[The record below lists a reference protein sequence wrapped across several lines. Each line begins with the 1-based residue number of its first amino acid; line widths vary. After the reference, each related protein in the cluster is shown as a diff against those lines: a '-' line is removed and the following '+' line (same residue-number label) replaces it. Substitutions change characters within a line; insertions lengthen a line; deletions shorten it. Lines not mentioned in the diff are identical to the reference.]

1 MSLRA
6 RDAEISA
13 KLEKAELRNRQLEAI
28 LRVHHVQLPSD
39 SDYLDQN
46 NSLLSDVPLPPANG
60 ITSSRP
66 DLRVAHPVMEEL
78 IDLNDPQNAIDVI
91 LYLEQN
97 CLDHIHQHRGE
108 DNEKGHSLQ
117 LQMSIME
124 STTQAT
130 QPWSKS
136 RVSTWSSLS
145 TSKPQLEAQLERLL
159 STARVLDLQ
168 GELTPVM
175 CWYNMKETVAK
186 TPLSVK
192 QLDQLLTALLPN
204 MSCRG

>member
-28 LRVHHVQLPSD
+28 LRAHHVQLPSD